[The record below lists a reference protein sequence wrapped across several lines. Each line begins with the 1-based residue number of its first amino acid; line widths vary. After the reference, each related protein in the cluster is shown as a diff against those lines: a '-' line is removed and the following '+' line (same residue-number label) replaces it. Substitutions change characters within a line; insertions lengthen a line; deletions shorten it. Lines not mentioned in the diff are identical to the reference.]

1 VTTAATLKPVA
12 QAATVLQPAPLCFN
26 PTTRLVRFLTPF
38 LLSDQAMRRAGQQ
51 KMNPGAFAPTYIE
64 ACAVWFSG
72 LSEREK
78 QIVALAASMMET
90 KPRLR
95 RSLTRCRLLRSSR
108 WLRTPEVAAAYGW
121 PAEIWDDDAIG
132 RLFALNRERV
142 RNE

>member
-1 VTTAATLKPVA
+1 MTDFSNHAADKL
-12 QAATVLQPAPLCFN
+12 QAAINHNWDDPD
-26 PTTRLVRFLTPF
+26 R
-38 LLSDQAMRRAGQQ
+38 
-51 KMNPGAFAPTYIE
+51 AFAPAYIE

-132 RLFALNRERV
+132 RCSR
-142 RNE
+142 